1 MQESVAVEEVQ
12 SDGHNCDVALRKIV
26 TRALAGI
33 PKESFLKSL
42 SNLIQ
47 SVCVCVCVC
56 PKQLPERAMD
66 RVEDVEE
73 FRF

>member
-1 MQESVAVEEVQ
+1 MQESVAVEDVQ

-26 TRALAGI
+26 TRALAGV

-47 SVCVCVCVC
+47 SVGVCVCV
-56 PKQLPERAMD
+56 
-66 RVEDVEE
+66 
-73 FRF
+73 

>member
-1 MQESVAVEEVQ
+1 MKRTMQESVAVEDVQ

-26 TRALAGI
+26 TRALAGV

-47 SVCVCVCVC
+47 SVGVCESDCLGSPLIV
-56 PKQLPERAMD
+56 
-66 RVEDVEE
+66 
-73 FRF
+73 

>member
-1 MQESVAVEEVQ
+1 MKRTMQESVAVEDVQ

-26 TRALAGI
+26 TQALAGV

-47 SVCVCVCVC
+47 SVGVCVCESDCLGSPLIV
-56 PKQLPERAMD
+56 
-66 RVEDVEE
+66 
-73 FRF
+73 

>member
-1 MQESVAVEEVQ
+1 MEDVQ

-26 TRALAGI
+26 TRALAGV

-47 SVCVCVCVC
+47 SVGVCVCESDCLGSPLV
-56 PKQLPERAMD
+56 
-66 RVEDVEE
+66 
-73 FRF
+73 